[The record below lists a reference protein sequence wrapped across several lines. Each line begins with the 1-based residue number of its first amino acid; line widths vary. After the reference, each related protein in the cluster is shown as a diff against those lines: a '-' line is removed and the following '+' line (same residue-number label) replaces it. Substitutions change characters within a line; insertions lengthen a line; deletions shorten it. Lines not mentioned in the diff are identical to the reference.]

1 MDHPDSAGE
10 LAARSLSVRDVD
22 IQRREL
28 AKCAFELWYSVER
41 YGHRDHYT
49 LTFPETLE
57 RLAQKIAKGDRALQA
72 KILRCWGV
80 RG

>member
-1 MDHPDSAGE
+1 MDNQDSAGG
-10 LAARSLSVRDVD
+10 LAARSVSLRDAD

-41 YGHRDHYT
+41 YGHRDHYS

-57 RLAQKIAKGDRALQA
+57 RLAQKIAKGDRALKD
-72 KILRCWGV
+72 KILRCWGI
-80 RG
+80 R